1 MKNFLRVTKALSDA
15 NRVRIVK
22 LLEDRTLCVCEIQ
35 YVLGLAQPTVSS
47 HMKILEEAGLV
58 NKERQGTWMI
68 YSQALDSAS
77 PYVQT
82 MLRELRDWLTNDP
95 LLETMIAGLP
105 AAACRKAAT
114 IRQQPAVLQPPPLTP
129 EV

>member
-15 NRVRIVK
+15 NRVRVVK
-22 LLEDRTLCVCEIQ
+22 LLEERALCVCEIQ
-35 YVLGLAQPTVSS
+35 QVLGLAQPTVSS

-68 YSQALDSAS
+68 YSQALDSES

-82 MLRELRDWLTNDP
+82 MLRQLRGWLGDDP
-95 LLETMIAGLP
+95 ILQTMIAALP
-105 AAACRKAAT
+105 AAACRKAT
-114 IRQQPAVLQPPPLTP
+114 TRRQAPAVLPATLTP
-129 EV
+129 QA